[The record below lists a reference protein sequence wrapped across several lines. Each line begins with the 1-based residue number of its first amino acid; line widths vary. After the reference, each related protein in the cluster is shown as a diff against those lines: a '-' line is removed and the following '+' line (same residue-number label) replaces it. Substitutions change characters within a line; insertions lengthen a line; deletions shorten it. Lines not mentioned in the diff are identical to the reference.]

1 MHQPDKNSVQ
11 SPREGADKPLP
22 LFRPEALASQQQKLY
37 GEILLIRPLS
47 LTFLGSLGVAI
58 AVCVLGFLLL
68 GQTTEKAHVFGV
80 LSSDHEMPQAR
91 TEADLFVPDRFLKFL
106 QPGTRLLLR
115 GPADERQSVTVKR
128 ISTSIVSPTEIPQQQ
143 SVLAHGP
150 MYRVV
155 VTLSRPISS
164 PSSLGNS
171 VTGSSVIANSVTADS
186 ANANVE
192 AEVPLGRKRLIRWL
206 FERSGA

>member
-68 GQTTEKAHVFGV
+68 GQITEKARVFGV
-80 LSSDHEMPQAR
+80 LSGHEMPQAR
-91 TEADLFVPDRFLKFL
+91 TEVDLFVPDRLLKFL

-171 VTGSSVIANSVTADS
+171 VTDSSVIANSVTADS
-186 ANANVE
+186 ANARVE